1 MIGRLDQSPKG
12 DRRFLHNTANDAYA
26 GSYLP
31 RRHLAARHIYQT
43 HYVGH

>member
-12 DRRFLHNTANDAYA
+12 DRRFLRNAANDTYA
-26 GSYLP
+26 GSY
-31 RRHLAARHIYQT
+31 LAARHIYRT